1 MFAKFLILL
10 TFPIACIFAHDA
22 ESLNSPSES
31 TPVPTIVQIVTQQ
44 PEAIQHYD
52 KIEKKLYLKAEKIFH
67 TNAGL
72 ALYSGDSVIFLPR
85 LSVDHM
91 GIIFPVAIV
100 WMITILYVLSLNV
113 AQRGGSPKPGVTYAQ
128 YVEPRESKSTV

>member
-1 MFAKFLILL
+1 MI
-10 TFPIACIFAHDA
+10 
-22 ESLNSPSES
+22 
-31 TPVPTIVQIVTQQ
+31 
-44 PEAIQHYD
+44 

-91 GIIFPVAIV
+91 G
-100 WMITILYVLSLNV
+100 YYLSCGHRLDDYYFIC
-113 AQRGGSPKPGVTYAQ
+113 PKPKCGTTWWFSETWSDLCPVCGTPG
-128 YVEPRESKSTV
+128 E